1 MPERRIVLVLDE
13 IEVQDLE
20 RALMDADSQA
30 ALEFLRK
37 VLKPKVEKEL
47 SRGHCRPFFELDKG
61 GGEVIVRPPP
71 VDDG

>member
-13 IEVQDLE
+13 IEMQALE
-20 RALMDADSQA
+20 RAVMDADSQA
-30 ALEFLRK
+30 ALGFLRK

>member
-13 IEVQDLE
+13 IEVQDIE
-20 RALMDADSQA
+20 RALMDA
-30 ALEFLRK
+30 K